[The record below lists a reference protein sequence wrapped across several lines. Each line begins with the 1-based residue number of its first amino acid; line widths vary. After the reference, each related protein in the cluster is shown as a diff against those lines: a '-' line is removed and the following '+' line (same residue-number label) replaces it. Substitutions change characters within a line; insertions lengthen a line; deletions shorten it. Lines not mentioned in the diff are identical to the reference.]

1 LNENDTEK
9 KEIDNEIIPKIE
21 SLYTDL
27 AEFIASQNLKFIFLL
42 EDEVA
47 DILFTLNMSFAPD
60 HQSSNQIQYFDVY
73 IDEEKK
79 IRNHTFIRMKNE
91 EIEMEFMEDIKNYSH
106 SEMFKSHFTI
116 IVKIKSFNV
125 L

>member
-1 LNENDTEK
+1 
-9 KEIDNEIIPKIE
+9 
-21 SLYTDL
+21 
-27 AEFIASQNLKFIFLL
+27 
-42 EDEVA
+42 
-47 DILFTLNMSFAPD
+47 MSFAPD